1 MPAAISNDASRD
13 ADELAAFPGIVGD
26 LIRSRDWSTTS
37 LGPIS
42 AWPRSLKTIIGVMLG
57 SRFPMMLGWGPD
69 LLQFYNDAY
78 LPVLG
83 VKHPASLGAPVRV
96 VWSEIWDEV
105 GPLMHS
111 VLSGGPAVW
120 REHHLFFLKSRGF
133 DQETFHTFSQS
144 PVMGDD
150 GAVGGVLLTVQ
161 ETTEQVQ
168 GERELE
174 VLRALAERLS
184 DLSTTTEACAAAA
197 SVLTDADADVPFLVI
212 YLLDHDRTEA
222 RIGASS
228 PASLSAALEPVVDP
242 GAADERGWPFR
253 EVLRSR
259 QPVRVDD
266 LGRRFGALPGGRY
279 GATPEKAVVFPL
291 FRDDKDRYGFV
302 VFGLSPWRA
311 ASNRYLGFLGLVAA
325 QLVSAI
331 ARARASEEER
341 RRTDAMRELDRAKT
355 LFFSDLSHEL
365 RTPLTLMLG
374 PTTDALL
381 SRRRALEGRD
391 LEVVHG
397 NALRL
402 QKLVGS
408 FLDFARIEAGRA
420 RASLEPVRLD
430 VLTADLASVFE
441 AAMRDAGL
449 EYEVRCDKLPEP
461 VLIDPDMW
469 EKIVLNLISNAFKFT
484 LRGRVRV
491 SLVLRGD
498 QVELEVADTGTGIP
512 EHEVPHLFERFHRV
526 RGVRARTQEGSG
538 IGLALVQE
546 LVRILGGNVSAK
558 STPEVGTVMT
568 VAIPARTEDRAS
580 EGRGRPARTDARRV
594 GNLFLEESLR
604 WLPKG
609 GASQSVAAAEAPGSK
624 WLSDA
629 APEVARVLVVDDNSD
644 LRDYLART
652 LARRWTVDT
661 AVDGEAALA
670 AVRANRPDVIVTDVM
685 MPNLDGFGLIA
696 RLRADE
702 STSDITVIVLS
713 ARAGEESRIEGLRAG
728 ADDYL
733 VKPFSAR
740 ELVARV
746 QVHLTLAHLR
756 RKLLERAV
764 EARRAAEEGAR
775 AKDEFLA
782 MLGHELRGPLSPI
795 MTAVQLMLRRDP
807 SSKELHIVDRQLK
820 QLVRLV
826 DDLLDVSR
834 ISRGKIELRPEQTSI
849 VDVLRRAIDATQP
862 LYEQRRQPL
871 DLDFARD
878 LVVRGDPTRLEQVFS
893 NLLTNAAKYSDPST
907 TVHLSAKSVGD
918 CAEIRVRDQG
928 IGIQADLLDRVFDP
942 FVQQPQSIDRSA
954 GGLGLGLAIVKNM
967 VIAHGGSV
975 RVDSAG
981 AGKGSEFIVRLPRIS
996 APEDAATAAAGQA
1009 PAAEAEHPLVRRV
1022 LVVDDNADGAQILAY
1037 SLESMGHR
1045 VRVAHDGRAALDAAA
1060 AFHPDVALVDIGLPV
1075 MDGYEFAARIRDQP
1089 GGRDI
1094 RLVAVTGYG
1103 QERDRAASGAAGFA
1117 EHVVKPVDLDRLA
1130 EIIAASPRLAA

>member
-1 MPAAISNDASRD
+1 M
-13 ADELAAFPGIVGD
+13 
-26 LIRSRDWSTTS
+26 
-37 LGPIS
+37 
-42 AWPRSLKTIIGVMLG
+42 IGVMLG

-78 LPVLG
+78 VPGLG

-105 GPLMHS
+105 GPLMLG

-120 REHHLFFLKSRGF
+120 RENHLFFLKGRGF

-144 PVMGDD
+144 PVTGDD
-150 GAVGGVLLTVQ
+150 GLVGGVLLTVQ
-161 ETTEQVQ
+161 ETTEQIQ

-184 DLSTTTEACAAAA
+184 DASTTTEACEAAA
-197 SVLTDADADVPFLVI
+197 SVLTGADADVAFSVI
-212 YLLDHDRTEA
+212 YLLDGDATKA
-222 RIGASS
+222 RIVASS
-228 PASLSAALEPVVDP
+228 PASLRGALEPVVDP
-242 GAADERGWPFR
+242 GAPGERAWPFR

-259 QPVRVDD
+259 QPVHVDD

-279 GATPEKAVVFPL
+279 GVTPERAVVFPL
-291 FRDDKDRYGFV
+291 FRGDKDRYGFV
-302 VFGLSPWRA
+302 VLGLCPWRA
-311 ASNRYLGFLGLVAA
+311 LSDRYLGFLGLVAG

-341 RRTDAMRELDRAKT
+341 RRTEAMKELDRAKT
-355 LFFSDLSHEL
+355 LFFSDISHEL

-381 SRRRALEGRD
+381 SPHPALAGRD

-449 EYEVRCDKLPEP
+449 EYEVRCDELPEP

-484 LRGRVRV
+484 LQGRVRV
-491 SLVLRGD
+491 SLLASGD
-498 QVELEVADTGTGIP
+498 HVQLEVADTGTGIP
-512 EHEVPHLFERFHRV
+512 EHELPHVFERFHRV

-546 LVRILGGNVSAK
+546 LARILGGNVSAK
-558 STPEVGTVMT
+558 STPDVGTTMT
-568 VAIPARTEDRAS
+568 VVVPARPGDRAL
-580 EGRGRPARTDARRV
+580 EGRGRPARTGSRR
-594 GNLFLEESLR
+594 GDDLFLEEARR
-604 WLPKG
+604 WLPH
-609 GASQSVAAAEAPGSK
+609 GASRSVAAAEAPGSAQP
-624 WLSDA
+624 SDE
-629 APEVARVLVVDDNSD
+629 APRTARILVVDDNVD

-652 LARRWTVDT
+652 LARSWTVDT

-670 AVRANRPDVIVTDVM
+670 VVREHRPDVIVTDVM

-702 STSDITVIVLS
+702 ATSDIPVIVLS
-713 ARAGEESRIEGLRAG
+713 ARAGEESRIEGLHAG

-756 RKLLERAV
+756 SKLLERAV
-764 EARRAAEEGAR
+764 EARRAAEDGAR

-782 MLGHELRGPLSPI
+782 MLGHELRGPMSPI
-795 MTAVQLMLRRDP
+795 VTAVQLMLRRDP
-807 SSKELHIVDRQLK
+807 SSRELRIVDRQLK

-834 ISRGKIELRPEQTSI
+834 ITRGKIELRHERISI
-849 VDVLRRAIDATQP
+849 IDVIHRAIEATHP
-862 LYEQRRQPL
+862 LYEQRRQPIDL
-871 DLDFARD
+871 DLPHD
-878 LVVRGDPTRLEQVFS
+878 LVVRGDPTRIEQVFS
-893 NLLTNAAKYSDPST
+893 NLLTNAAKYSDPGST
-907 TVHLSAKSVGD
+907 VRLSAKSVGD

-942 FVQQPQSIDRSA
+942 FVQQPQSLDRSA
-954 GGLGLGLAIVKNM
+954 GGLGLGLAIVKKL
-967 VIAHGGSV
+967 VTAHGGSV
-975 RVDSAG
+975 RVESPG
-981 AGKGSEFIVRLPRIS
+981 AGMGSEFIVTLPRIS
-996 APEDAATAAAGQA
+996 GPEDAVVAAAEGY
-1009 PAAEAEHPLVRRV
+1009 PAAATEHPLVRRV
-1022 LVVDDNADGAQILAY
+1022 LVVDDNTDGALMLAY

-1060 AFHPDVALVDIGLPV
+1060 AFHPEVALVDIGLPV
-1075 MDGYEFAARIRDQP
+1075 MDGYEFAARVREQP
-1089 GGRDI
+1089 GGSDI
-1094 RLVAVTGYG
+1094 HLVAVTGYG

-1117 EHVVKPVDLDRLA
+1117 EHVVKPVDIERLA
-1130 EIIAASPRLAA
+1130 EIIAEAPHPTMH